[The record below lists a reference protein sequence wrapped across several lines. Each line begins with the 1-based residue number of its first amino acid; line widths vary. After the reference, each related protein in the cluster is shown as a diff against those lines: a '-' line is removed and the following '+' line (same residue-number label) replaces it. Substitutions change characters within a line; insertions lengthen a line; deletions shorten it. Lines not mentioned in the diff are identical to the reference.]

1 MTSLRPALAVLT
13 LLVIALLG
21 AAPADAAARPF
32 RTAVAEPDL
41 ASEDGPLL
49 AQRIA
54 AAGGSAVRMWISW
67 RAVAPPGATR
77 PEGFNARDPADPAY
91 RWATA
96 DRMVATARAA
106 GLEPILTLSTAPEW
120 AERRQPED
128 AQRPGGENKPGTV
141 RPDPAEF
148 GLFAEALARRYSGSF
163 QGLPRVRWFQA
174 WNEPN
179 HQNDL
184 NPQFAVGPFERA
196 QPDSPITSVETY
208 RALLRAFGDAVHA
221 VHADNVVVAGGLAPF
236 FRPDPGGRAAAPLTF
251 MRALLCLSRRN
262 RPLPDC
268 APPLPFDAWA
278 VHPYTSGDADH
289 SANSP
294 DDVSLGDLP
303 AVRRVLD
310 AAVRAGRVKARG
322 RVPLWVTE
330 FSWDSNPPDRYGV
343 PDRLLTRW
351 VAEALHRMWQSG
363 VEVATW
369 FQVRDQPAAPA
380 GRFQSGLYR
389 RCDGGVR
396 CDRAK
401 PMLAAFRFPVVAYR
415 KGTTIR
421 VWGRA
426 PGGARA
432 AVVIEQRVKGR
443 WRPLARLRAGGSG
456 IFQRRARARGTGDVR
471 ARMTAPRR
479 LVSPAFSLKRVPD
492 RPVNPFGDVP
502 VDES

>member
-1 MTSLRPALAVLT
+1 MRLLLSAFAVLT
-13 LLVIALLG
+13 IALFGAFPAG
-21 AAPADAAARPF
+21 AAAQPF

-41 ASEDGPLL
+41 AGDDGPLL
-49 AQRIA
+49 AERIA
-54 AAGGSAVRMWISW
+54 GAGGSAVRMFISW

-91 RWATA
+91 RWPTL

-106 GLEPILTLSTAPEW
+106 GLEPILSLSTAPEW

-128 AQRPGGENKPGTV
+128 AQRPGGENKAGTV
-141 RPDPAEF
+141 RPDAAEF

-184 NPQFAVGPFERA
+184 NPQFAVGPLEPA
-196 QPDSPITSVETY
+196 KADSPIASVETY
-208 RALLRAFGDAVHA
+208 RAMLSAFADAVHA

-236 FRPDPGGRAAAPLTF
+236 FRPAPGGRAAAPLTF
-251 MRALLCLSRRN
+251 MRSLLCMSKRN
-262 RPLPDC
+262 RPLANC
-268 APPLPFDAWA
+268 APPVHFNAWA

-303 AVRRVLD
+303 TVRRLLD
-310 AAVRAGRVKARG
+310 AAVRAGRVKSRG
-322 RVPLWVTE
+322 RVALWVTE

-351 VAEALHRMWQSG
+351 AAEALHRMWRSG
-363 VEVATW
+363 VELATW

-389 RCDGGVR
+389 RCADGVR

-415 KGTTIR
+415 SGGSIR

-426 PGGARA
+426 PGGRRV
-432 AVVIEQRVKGR
+432 AVVVEQRVRGR
-443 WRPLARLRAGGSG
+443 WRTLARLRTTSSG
-456 IFQRRARARGTGDVR
+456 IFERRVKRRGGGDVR
-471 ARMTAPRR
+471 ARQTRG

-492 RPVNPFGDVP
+492 RPVNPFGDIP
-502 VDES
+502 VDET